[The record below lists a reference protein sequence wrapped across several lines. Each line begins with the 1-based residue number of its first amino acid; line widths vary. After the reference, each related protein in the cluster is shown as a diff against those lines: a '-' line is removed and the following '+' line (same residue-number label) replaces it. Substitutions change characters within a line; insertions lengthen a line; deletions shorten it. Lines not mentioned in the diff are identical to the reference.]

1 MDYGTFVARGQH
13 DWQDAADL
21 LERLRRSGPA
31 SLDHQELERLASL
44 HRRVVTD
51 LAFSRT
57 HFPSTAAT
65 RSLSALAF
73 KGHRVLARDEKPLLR
88 RIGWFFAHD
97 YPVLFRECLP
107 TIGVAAGIFL
117 AATLLGGVLTLVHDD
132 FAALFLSPKALEQVR
147 HGEIWTDKVMGVMPG
162 SVAAGTIATNNISV
176 ALFGWG
182 GGALLG
188 LGSLYVLGLNG
199 LMLGSLLALTW
210 QYGLHMRLGAFISA
224 HGPLELTLIVVSSAA
239 GLLLARGALVVDD
252 GSRSESFARGAR
264 SSVLLAM
271 GTVPW
276 FVILGI
282 VEGFVSPEPSIPMP
296 LKAAIGIGLLTA
308 FLGWSLSGL
317 RGSPVPAGTASA

>member
-1 MDYGTFVARGQH
+1 VDYATFVARGEG
-13 DWQDAADL
+13 DWRQASEL
-21 LERLRRSGPA
+21 LERLRRGGPT

-57 HFPSTAAT
+57 HFPSTSTT

-73 KGHRVLARDEKPLLR
+73 RGHRVLARDEKPLLR
-88 RIGWFFAHD
+88 RIGQFFLHD

-107 TIGVAAGIFL
+107 TIGAATAIFL
-117 AATLLGGVLTLVHDD
+117 AATLLGAVLTLVHDD
-132 FAALFLSPKALEQVR
+132 FAALFLSPQALERVH
-147 HGEIWTDKVMGVMPG
+147 HGEIWTEKISGIVPG

-176 ALFGWG
+176 ALFAWG

-210 QYGLHMRLGAFISA
+210 QYGLHVRLGTFISA

-239 GLLLARGALVVDD
+239 GLLLARGALVADD
-252 GSRSESFARGAR
+252 GSRGEGFVRGAR
-264 SSVLLAM
+264 SSVRLAM

-282 VEGFVSPEPSIPMP
+282 VEGYVSPAPSIPVSVKVGMGIA
-296 LKAAIGIGLLTA
+296 LFAAFA
-308 FLGWSLSGL
+308 AWSLSAGRL
-317 RGSPVPAGTASA
+317 ARSPQAGKES